1 MTKEDLN
8 QMCRE
13 YQQVLSMSES
23 EVFTMYEESKSECI
37 ASFEAEID
45 FWENYFDIDIKG
57 INTKKQDYGNRE
69 KNPVKRVDETELATR

>member
-1 MTKEDLN
+1 MTKEELN

-23 EVFTMYEESKSECI
+23 EVQAMYEESKSVCI

-45 FWENYFDIDIKG
+45 YLENYFGYK
-57 INTKKQDYGNRE
+57 Y
-69 KNPVKRVDETELATR
+69 

>member
-1 MTKEDLN
+1 MLQYKLYMYICIRNKQIKYISLMTKEDLN

-23 EVFTMYEESKSECI
+23 EVQAMYEESKSECI

-45 FWENYFDIDIKG
+45 YWENYFGYK
-57 INTKKQDYGNRE
+57 Y
-69 KNPVKRVDETELATR
+69 

>member
-13 YQQVLSMSES
+13 YQQVLSMSET
-23 EVFTMYEESKSECI
+23 EVFAMYEESKAECI

-45 FWENYFDIDIKG
+45 YWENYFGYKYLKNIRLWQQNLK
-57 INTKKQDYGNRE
+57 TK
-69 KNPVKRVDETELATR
+69 

>member
-13 YQQVLSMSES
+13 YQQVLSMSEA
-23 EVFTMYEESKSECI
+23 EVFAMYEESKAESV

-45 FWENYFDIDIKG
+45 YWEKIMYNY
-57 INTKKQDYGNRE
+57 
-69 KNPVKRVDETELATR
+69 

>member
-13 YQQVLSMSES
+13 YQQVLSMNES
-23 EVFTMYEESKSECI
+23 EVQAMYEESKAECI

-45 FWENYFDIDIKG
+45 YWENYFGYK
-57 INTKKQDYGNRE
+57 Y
-69 KNPVKRVDETELATR
+69 

>member
-13 YQQVLSMSES
+13 YQQVLVRSEA
-23 EVFTMYEESKSECI
+23 EVFAMYEESKTDCV

-45 FWENYFDIDIKG
+45 YWENYFGYK
-57 INTKKQDYGNRE
+57 Y
-69 KNPVKRVDETELATR
+69 

>member
-13 YQQVLSMSES
+13 YQQVLSMNEL
-23 EVFTMYEESKSECI
+23 EVQAMYEESKAECI

-45 FWENYFDIDIKG
+45 Y
-57 INTKKQDYGNRE
+57 
-69 KNPVKRVDETELATR
+69 

>member
-13 YQQVLSMSES
+13 YQQVLSMSET
-23 EVFTMYEESKSECI
+23 EVFAMYEESKSECI

-45 FWENYFDIDIKG
+45 FWENYFGIKTNK
-57 INTKKQDYGNRE
+57 IYDYGNE
-69 KNPVKRVDETELATR
+69 FQKSNERVNEAELDAG